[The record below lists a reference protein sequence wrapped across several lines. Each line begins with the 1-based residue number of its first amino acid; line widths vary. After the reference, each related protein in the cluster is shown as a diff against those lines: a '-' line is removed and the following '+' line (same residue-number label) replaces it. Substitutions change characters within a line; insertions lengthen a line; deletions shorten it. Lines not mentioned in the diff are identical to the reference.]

1 MLPGTSAAI
10 FAIFPCDELD
20 DGKRWLKND
29 YSVSCIDGN
38 WSHDAF
44 KFYGLIMILIFPIG
58 IPLSYS
64 ILLLRRRKRLNP
76 RGAARSEIKRMLAK
90 DRTLEEE
97 VTLRRESDNSLQS
110 TVFLWGS
117 YRPHAWWFEIFEC
130 CRRLALTGALVFIR
144 QGEKEEGGGKGG
156 KPLRLILTLNFSR
169 PGSQTQIAIGLLI
182 CISSSLIFAL
192 TWPYATMRDNVLGIL
207 TQVQLVGTLFAAM
220 MYKMGQTSLQTYDQ
234 NGTGW
239 LLIILNSTVFLII
252 IVWCTYEIIGDEG
265 PGLRSREKF
274 WLTQASFF
282 VTGGNVNSRYNAA
295 GLQNEHAGI
304 SMRTFGSGGKG
315 GKGGKGP
322 GGFVAKSFGKPVL
335 GAERGTQPPPFNKKK
350 AETLRQ
356 KSHVFSMQSFRH
368 DGEGEGEGEGKGK
381 GEGEGEGGGKEEDVE
396 SGAVERKNENENGGN
411 GNLNDNG
418 IGGGENEKNRTSS
431 YFECSNPITSGG
443 NGGGG
448 GGLRN
453 DNIGGGGGNDSFMS
467 AASRIGSSRLGS
479 SRLLAS
485 TFGFGKKTKKEKK
498 KGKEEE
504 EEEKEE
510 DLEKKEEEENSKLN
524 STRKTETLRTS
535 SFSQLETNN
544 NTNSL
549 PKNWTTILDEDT
561 QTEYYYNSITE
572 ETKWERPQTQLS

>member
-1 MLPGTSAAI
+1 M
-10 FAIFPCDELD
+10 
-20 DGKRWLKND
+20 
-29 YSVSCIDGN
+29 
-38 WSHDAF
+38 
-44 KFYGLIMILIFPIG
+44 
-58 IPLSYS
+58 
-64 ILLLRRRKRLNP
+64 
-76 RGAARSEIKRMLAK
+76 
-90 DRTLEEE
+90 
-97 VTLRRESDNSLQS
+97 
-110 TVFLWGS
+110 
-117 YRPHAWWFEIFEC
+117 
-130 CRRLALTGALVFIR
+130 
-144 QGEKEEGGGKGG
+144 
-156 KPLRLILTLNFSR
+156 
-169 PGSQTQIAIGLLI
+169 
-182 CISSSLIFAL
+182 IFAL

-335 GAERGTQPPPFNKKK
+335 GAERGTQPPPFYKKK

-368 DGEGEGEGEGKGK
+368 DGDGDGEVKGKGK
-381 GEGEGEGGGKEEDVE
+381 GEGEGGGKEEDVE